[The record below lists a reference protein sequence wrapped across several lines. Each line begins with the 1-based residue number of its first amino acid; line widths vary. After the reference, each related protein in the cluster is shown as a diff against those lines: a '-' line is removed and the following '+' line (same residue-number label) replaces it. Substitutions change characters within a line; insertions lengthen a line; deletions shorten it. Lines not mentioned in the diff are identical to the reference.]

1 MKSRI
6 IWAVIVLAAIAGFYV
21 VTIRPTQ
28 THSPGFS
35 RKRPPLRNLKPPE
48 VALPPLPEPVVAM
61 PTLTPPLLNQPIQIP
76 PVTAR
81 RDERPMARPEVPIQ
95 DNVTIDFSL
104 GSPQVRTQGK
114 DQETLERVL
123 KEMDEATKGVTFP
136 ATSKPRGR

>member
-48 VALPPLPEPVVAM
+48 VALPPLPPPVVAM
-61 PTLTPPLLNQPIQIP
+61 PTLLPPLLNQPIPMP
-76 PVTAR
+76 PVDGR
-81 RDERPMARPEVPIQ
+81 RDARSQAPPEVPIQ
-95 DNVTIDFSL
+95 NNTTIDFSL
-104 GSPQVRTQGK
+104 GSPQVRAQGK
-114 DQETLERVL
+114 DQEALERAL
-123 KEMDEATKGVTFP
+123 KEMADATKGITFP
-136 ATSKPRGR
+136 LKKDK